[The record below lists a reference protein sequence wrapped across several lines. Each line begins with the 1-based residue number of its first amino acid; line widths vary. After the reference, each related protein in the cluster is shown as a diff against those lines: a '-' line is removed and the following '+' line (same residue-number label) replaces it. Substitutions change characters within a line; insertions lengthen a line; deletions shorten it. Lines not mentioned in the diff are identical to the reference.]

1 MRERKKSASDEPV
14 LTPAGDH
21 AVVKDP
27 ALLVQQ
33 DAQSRSERPVSFGAG
48 HRQIRERS
56 RQQVREE
63 GERSRA
69 GESVRTA
76 TCQRVLDLG
85 LRWAWEGKLTSTG
98 PCVLRR
104 RGRKIS
110 GLGGVPQLRR
120 MRTAFVSSVHRP
132 PYSVY
137 APLTW
142 AAGDLGLVSAFV
154 PERHFPPGEFDH
166 VASVRAVECIQG
178 GLLDLFSWLSISQT
192 SLGQRELAD
201 TMRGSVNPSGA
212 HRSGKGRGTATARG
226 VGQHASGLQSVPRE
240 HLVCS
245 ERLTRTVRG
254 RRASARPRDSK
265 RQPLL
270 LEDDASLMAA
280 GRRPSQISWHSY
292 DRASTRSIVRKTD
305 RG

>member
-1 MRERKKSASDEPV
+1 MESHRNCWRRTLQGDQCGRVEDLELDLVRLFGVPSFDV
-14 LTPAGDH
+14 LRDPGDIDISPAGIRDQVE
-21 AVVKDP
+21 AVRRIIGWKMSSCCFALAGKGKRAQATNLSSPQRVVVKDP

-120 MRTAFVSSVHRP
+120 MRTAFVSSVHRHL
-132 PYSVY
+132 YSVI

-142 AAGDLGLVSAFV
+142 TAGDLGLVSAFV

-178 GLLDLFSWLSISQT
+178 GLLDLFS
-192 SLGQRELAD
+192 
-201 TMRGSVNPSGA
+201 
-212 HRSGKGRGTATARG
+212 
-226 VGQHASGLQSVPRE
+226 
-240 HLVCS
+240 
-245 ERLTRTVRG
+245 
-254 RRASARPRDSK
+254 
-265 RQPLL
+265 
-270 LEDDASLMAA
+270 
-280 GRRPSQISWHSY
+280 
-292 DRASTRSIVRKTD
+292 
-305 RG
+305 